1 MASQKK
7 IEQRACNGDVAEFCE
22 MVMLK
27 EARKH
32 TEKLDHRWLGRCC
45 GLAKETSIWW
55 LRRQGNGHGTNHL
68 QVADVCKSEQ
78 HESMSPDEVLFFFFH
93 DDERLAAA
101 MS

>member
-7 IEQRACNGDVAEFCE
+7 IKQRACNGDVAEFCE

-32 TEKLDHRWLGRCC
+32 MEKLDHRWLGRCC

-55 LRRQGNGHGTNHL
+55 LFTEAGQWPR
-68 QVADVCKSEQ
+68 D
-78 HESMSPDEVLFFFFH
+78 ESSASCRCV
-93 DDERLAAA
+93 
-101 MS
+101 